1 MRRRAFIGVLGGA
14 AAWPLAAPAQ
24 PNRSRRVGMLMGNA
38 KTDPTA
44 LAFLAAFKQGLAA
57 LGWSE
62 GKNIYIE
69 VRRTAGDVSRA
80 VSLAKELVALQLDAI
95 LANTT
100 PVAVTLQRET
110 KAIPIVFVA
119 VADPVGSGLVE
130 SVARP
135 GGNITGF
142 LNMEGTLS
150 EKWLELLKE
159 IAPRSVRVALMFNPQ
174 TALYAEYYLRPLQ
187 AVAPKLG
194 VATFATPVRSA
205 DDIEAVFAR
214 MSPDGVDGLILM
226 NDSFIF
232 IHRTLIIELAARYK
246 IPAIYFVREM
256 TAEGGLISYGVVTAD
271 SFERAAQS
279 VDRILRGAKPAELPV
294 QAPTK
299 FELVINLKTAKALGL
314 MVPDKLLST
323 ADELIE

>member
-14 AAWPLAAPAQ
+14 AAWPLAAHTQ
-24 PNRSRRVGMLMGNA
+24 PNRVRRVGVLMGYA
-38 KTDPTA
+38 ETDPTA

-62 GKNIYIE
+62 GKNLYIE
-69 VRRTAGDVSRA
+69 VRWTAGDVSRA
-80 VSLAKELVALQLDAI
+80 VSLAKELVALQPDAI

-119 VADPVGSGLVE
+119 VADPVGSGLFE
-130 SVARP
+130 SVAHP

-150 EKWLELLKE
+150 EKCLELLKE

-174 TALYAEYYLRPLQ
+174 TAPYAEYYLRPLQ

-194 VATFATPVRSA
+194 VATFATLVRSA
-205 DDIEAVFAR
+205 DDIEAVFCENVAGWGR
-214 MSPDGVDGLILM
+214 RSHPD
-226 NDSFIF
+226 
-232 IHRTLIIELAARYK
+232 
-246 IPAIYFVREM
+246 
-256 TAEGGLISYGVVTAD
+256 
-271 SFERAAQS
+271 ERQLHLYPS
-279 VDRILRGAKPAELPV
+279 QTDH
-294 QAPTK
+294 
-299 FELVINLKTAKALGL
+299 
-314 MVPDKLLST
+314 
-323 ADELIE
+323 